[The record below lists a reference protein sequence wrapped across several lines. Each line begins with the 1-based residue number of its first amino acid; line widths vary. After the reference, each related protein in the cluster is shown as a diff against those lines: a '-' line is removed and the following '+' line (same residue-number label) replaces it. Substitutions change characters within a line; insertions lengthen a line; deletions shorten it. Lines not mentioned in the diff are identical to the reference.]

1 MCPLRA
7 PLGSDSLSDLLPLMT
22 LTVLRASQTFFRTSL
37 SEAHRGE
44 GPFSSRPVRG
54 ACCHVTYTVDAD
66 LGHLAQVC
74 LSGLSAVQLLPP
86 SPLSSGRRSPCTPR
100 TQGGGTLRS
109 PPRGRSVCRTTW
121 ILSQSRFLFP
131 RFLINHLVMS
141 VWTRGC
147 LLYTSGHD
155 PIRLCSVAEPAPAL
169 ALGSSLGWLRCPPA
183 TPIHGGW
190 YFFALPYFLALSG
203 APGSCWVF
211 PAVLERNPHYFLYA
225 RLWSM
230 QLHIKKYTWQT
241 AS

>member
-1 MCPLRA
+1 MSVRSLRCAAAPPFPTVLWKEVAVHTLHPRRGDA
-7 PLGSDSLSDLLPLMT
+7 PLPEDG
-22 LTVLRASQTFFRTSL
+22 V
-37 SEAHRGE
+37 
-44 GPFSSRPVRG
+44 
-54 ACCHVTYTVDAD
+54 
-66 LGHLAQVC
+66 
-74 LSGLSAVQLLPP
+74 SAE
-86 SPLSSGRRSPCTPR
+86 
-100 TQGGGTLRS
+100 
-109 PPRGRSVCRTTW
+109 PRGF
-121 ILSQSRFLFP
+121 SRRADSLFP
-131 RFLINHLVMS
+131 RFLINYLFMS